1 MPLKGLLTLLLL
13 TIGFGY
19 TKAQVTPA
27 VDTTKK
33 IEIIGAKSL
42 RQIELDNGD
51 IIRTLAGNARV
62 RQGQTLLSG
71 DSIILNN
78 TTGVMEVF
86 GNVHI
91 NDADT
96 LNTYAQYLR
105 YVGNERIAYLKRN
118 VRLSDGHGTLYTEDL
133 DYNIATGIASYRDG
147 GRVVNG
153 TTELT
158 SKNAVYYSETKD
170 VYFKQ
175 NVQLKDPKYK
185 IDADSLM
192 YNTEFQ
198 TAHFIAPTV
207 IESNSGTILTSNGQY
222 NLSSGEAIFYD
233 QSVLRDSTTS
243 ATGRNIAIDEK
254 SGIINIEGNAKVVD
268 SANNVTMIGGQIFM
282 DQKNQTF
289 LATRKPVMIFYKDN
303 DSTFVAADTLFSGI
317 KFRDTLLT
325 VKDKRDSLNMHELSD
340 SIRFFQGFRNVRI
353 YNDSLQAVCDS
364 LYYSAEDSAFR
375 LFKNPLV
382 WNGKSQISGD
392 TMYMYTRNSQP
403 DLLKIFNNSF
413 IINHP
418 EKGIYN
424 QISGRTLDGYFID
437 GNIDYVDIRGSA
449 RSIFYP
455 QNDDSAYIGMNKTSG
470 DKLQAFFKDKQMER
484 VKMIQNVQGVMYPMD
499 QIPNEEMYLKGFEWQ
514 DARRPKHKLEL
525 FE

>member
-1 MPLKGLLTLLLL
+1 
-13 TIGFGY
+13 
-19 TKAQVTPA
+19 
-27 VDTTKK
+27 
-33 IEIIGAKSL
+33 
-42 RQIELDNGD
+42 
-51 IIRTLAGNARV
+51 
-62 RQGQTLLSG
+62 
-71 DSIILNN
+71 
-78 TTGVMEVF
+78 
-86 GNVHI
+86 
-91 NDADT
+91 
-96 LNTYAQYLR
+96 
-105 YVGNERIAYLKRN
+105 
-118 VRLSDGHGTLYTEDL
+118 
-133 DYNIATGIASYRDG
+133 
-147 GRVVNG
+147 
-153 TTELT
+153 
-158 SKNAVYYSETKD
+158 
-170 VYFKQ
+170 
-175 NVQLKDPKYK
+175 
-185 IDADSLM
+185 
-192 YNTEFQ
+192 
-198 TAHFIAPTV
+198 
-207 IESNSGTILTSNGQY
+207 
-222 NLSSGEAIFYD
+222 
-233 QSVLRDSTTS
+233 
-243 ATGRNIAIDEK
+243 
-254 SGIINIEGNAKVVD
+254 
-268 SANNVTMIGGQIFM
+268 NVTMIGGQIFM

-455 QNDDSAYIGMNKTSG
+455 QNEDSAYIGMNKTSG

-484 VKMIQNVQGVMYPMD
+484 VKMI
-499 QIPNEEMYLKGFEWQ
+499 
-514 DARRPKHKLEL
+514 R
-525 FE
+525 